1 MFSIVG
7 MPETA
12 VRESK
17 DRVRAALLNSGFE
30 FPPSRIT
37 VNLAP
42 ADLPKSGGR
51 FDLPIALGLLV
62 ASGQLDG
69 SQLSSYEFIAEL
81 ALGGELRG
89 VDGALPTA
97 LATRAVDKSL
107 VVSVENAAEA
117 GLAEDCQ
124 VYAAETL
131 LQLCNHFASSEK
143 LQSLRHCPSLRPV
156 EQMNQTDLADVRGQH
171 QARRA
176 LEIAA
181 SGGHNMLLLGPPVHV
196 SFASFFLTAGKVYK
210 HCVYGRSKQNCLTV
224 NKWRKK

>member
-1 MFSIVG
+1 MNLSVVKSRALVGVSAVPVSVEVHLSGGLPSLSIVG

-143 LQSLRHCPSLRPV
+143 LQSLSLI
-156 EQMNQTDLADVRGQH
+156 H
-171 QARRA
+171 
-176 LEIAA
+176 I
-181 SGGHNMLLLGPPVHV
+181 
-196 SFASFFLTAGKVYK
+196 
-210 HCVYGRSKQNCLTV
+210 
-224 NKWRKK
+224 